1 MAPADKL
8 IVVLGATGI
17 QGGSVARLYITLPG
31 WRVRGITR
39 DPTKASCVPLREA
52 GVELVAADLDDVA
65 SLERAFE
72 GANAIFAVTGKLL
85 KHYVTCSKLTSL
97 TDFWQFVQLPSTH
110 QAAAEQGRQP
120 NEIAMDLEV
129 QQGKN
134 IIHAAAKHLWTLDRL
149 IVSTLSDSEKWSGGQ
164 IKWNLH
170 FDGKAKYTQYL
181 KDNFPDLAKKSS
193 YVQMGSYLSN
203 WRAFPFLAPAK
214 QADGSF
220 VHVGSGVPN
229 AKLTPYVDPPNDT
242 GYFVKALVEH
252 QDAGLTMLGFCEL
265 ISAAEYVAIWSKTL
279 GVKART
285 EPLNM
290 EVLKSAGLPE
300 FLLQELGETSA
311 YSSTWGWDGGD
322 PEVKHPKELGV
333 EMKKLTNIAE
343 WVKKEDW
350 SAIL

>member
-17 QGGSVARLYITLPG
+17 QGGSVARLYATLPG
-31 WRVRGITR
+31 WRVRGVTR
-39 DPTKASCVPLREA
+39 DPTKASCAPLREA

-65 SLERAFE
+65 SLDRAFE
-72 GANAIFAVTGKLL
+72 GADAIFAVT
-85 KHYVTCSKLTSL
+85 
-97 TDFWQFVQLPSTH
+97 DFWQFIPLPTTH
-110 QAAAEQGRQP
+110 QAAAEQGRKP
-120 NEIAMDLEV
+120 NEIAMDLEI

-134 IIHAAAKHLWTLDRL
+134 IIHAAAKHLHTLDRL
-149 IVSTLSDSEKWSGGQ
+149 IVSTLSHSEKWSGGQ

-181 KDNFPDLAKKSS
+181 KDSFPDLAGKTS

-220 VHVGSGVPN
+220 VHVNSGVPN

-265 ISAAEYVAIWSKTL
+265 ISTAEYVAIWSKTL
-279 GVKART
+279 GLKART

-333 EMKKLTNIAE
+333 EMKKLTKVAE

-350 SAIL
+350 SAVL

>member
-8 IVVLGATGI
+8 IVVLGATGL
-17 QGGSVARLYITLPG
+17 QGGSVARLYATLPD

-39 DPTKASCVPLREA
+39 DPTKASCAPLRDA

-65 SLERAFE
+65 SLDRAFE
-72 GANAIFAVTGKLL
+72 GANAIFAVT
-85 KHYVTCSKLTSL
+85 
-97 TDFWQFVQLPSTH
+97 
-110 QAAAEQGRQP
+110 
-120 NEIAMDLEV
+120 AMDLEI

-134 IIHAAAKHLWTLDRL
+134 IIHAAAKHLSTLDRL

-181 KDNFPDLAKKSS
+181 KDSFPDLAKKSS

-203 WRAFPFLAPAK
+203 WKAFPFLAPVK

-220 VHVGSGVPN
+220 VHVDSGGPN
-229 AKLTPYVDPPNDT
+229 SKLTPYVDPPNDT

-252 QDAGLTMLGFCEL
+252 QDANLTMLGFCEL
-265 ISAAEYVAIWSKTL
+265 ISTAEYVAIWSKTL

-285 EPLNM
+285 EPLNV

-300 FLLQELGETSA
+300 FLMQELGESSA
-311 YSSTWGWDGGD
+311 YFSTWGWDGGD

-333 EMKKLTNIAE
+333 EVKRLTKIAE
-343 WVKKEDW
+343 WVEKEDW
-350 SAIL
+350 SAVL

>member
-17 QGGSVARLYITLPG
+17 QGGSVARLYATLPG
-31 WRVRGITR
+31 WRIRGITR
-39 DPTKASCVPLREA
+39 DPTKASCAPLHEA

-65 SLERAFE
+65 SLDRAFE
-72 GANAIFAVTGKLL
+72 GANAIFAVT
-85 KHYVTCSKLTSL
+85 
-97 TDFWQFVQLPSTH
+97 
-110 QAAAEQGRQP
+110 EQGRKP
-120 NEIAMDLEV
+120 NEIAMDLEI

-134 IIHAAAKHLWTLDRL
+134 IIHAAAKHLHTLDRL

-181 KDNFPDLAKKSS
+181 KDKFPDLAKKTS

-220 VHVGSGVPN
+220 VHVSSGSPN

-265 ISAAEYVAIWSKTL
+265 ISTAEYVAIWSKTL

-333 EMKKLTNIAE
+333 EIKKLTKVAE